1 MSRILKLAET
11 LAITLETA
19 DDLAFV
25 VSQNTK
31 KINSLKSAMRIFR
44 EQEMIQNNLR
54 RLRKY
59 TVESL
64 KSEKVSPDDPL
75 N

>member
-19 DDLAFV
+19 DDLALV